1 MVTSD
6 GKSFILYVALVFV
19 LLSVTVCCDTAQ
31 AKTGWLWNCECVFQ
45 VVLDCV
51 LKKDI
56 QYTKANPK
64 FHHWNTDEKRFG
76 LTFERCDDAK
86 AFDHGVRHAVA
97 ELSEGKKERDKNKY
111 TCLL

>member
-1 MVTSD
+1 M
-6 GKSFILYVALVFV
+6 L
-19 LLSVTVCCDTAQ
+19 
-31 AKTGWLWNCECVFQ
+31 Q

-86 AFDHGVRHAVA
+86 AFDSGVRNAVA
-97 ELSEGKKERDKNKY
+97 KLNEGKKERVVIDGVESAASPLVWCAPGFCPG
-111 TCLL
+111 TCIVYVVLPASVRCHPCP

>member
-1 MVTSD
+1 M
-6 GKSFILYVALVFV
+6 
-19 LLSVTVCCDTAQ
+19 
-31 AKTGWLWNCECVFQ
+31 FQ